1 MLVERAAMNE
11 FRSLLR
17 PFSTG
22 GAMEH
27 FDMRQE
33 VTTDY

>member
-1 MLVERAAMNE
+1 MLVERSAMLE
-11 FRSLLR
+11 FRSLLQ

-27 FDMRQE
+27 FKL
-33 VTTDY
+33 Y